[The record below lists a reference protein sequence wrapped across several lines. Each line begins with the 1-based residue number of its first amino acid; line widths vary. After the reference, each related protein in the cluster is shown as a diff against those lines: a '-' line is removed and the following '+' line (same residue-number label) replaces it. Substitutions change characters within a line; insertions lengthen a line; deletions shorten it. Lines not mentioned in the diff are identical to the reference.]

1 MEADRVNLKIINGL
15 ERISKAFRVLLWKES
30 KLYKIS
36 PIQIQLLLFC
46 GTHKKE
52 ALKVSFLAK
61 EFDLTKATISD
72 SIKVLLKKE
81 LLVKKTDPKDSR
93 SFTVQLTKQGKEI
106 AAKTSGFTSVLNE
119 SIDAFSEIEKGVF
132 LEQLMQLIYQLNQKD
147 VIATQ
152 RMCLT
157 CFNYKKDGNSH
168 YCKLMKK
175 ELKKPDLRIDCNE
188 HQILQ
193 DE

>member
-1 MEADRVNLKIINGL
+1 METDRVNLKIINGL

-61 EFDLTKATISD
+61 EFDLTKATVSD

-81 LLVKKTDPKDSR
+81 LLVKKIDPKDSR

-168 YCKLMKK
+168 YCNLMKK

>member
-1 MEADRVNLKIINGL
+1 METDRVNLKIINGL

-61 EFDLTKATISD
+61 EFDLTKATVSD

-81 LLVKKTDPKDSR
+81 LLVKKIDPKDSR

-132 LEQLMQLIYQLNQKD
+132 LEQLIQLIYQLNQKD

-168 YCKLMKK
+168 YCNLMKK

>member
-1 MEADRVNLKIINGL
+1 METNTVNLKIISGL
-15 ERISKAFRVLLWKES
+15 ERISKAFRVLLWEES

-36 PIQIQLLLFC
+36 PIQIQLLIFC

-52 ALKVSFLAK
+52 DLKVSFLAK

-81 LLVKKTDPKDSR
+81 LLTKTVNLKDSR

-106 AAKTSGFTSVLNE
+106 VAKTSGFTAVLNE
-119 SIDAFSEIEKGVF
+119 SIDAFSEVEKGVF
-132 LEQLMQLIYQLNQKD
+132 LEQLLQLIYQLNQKD
-147 VIATQ
+147 VISIP

-157 CFNYKKDGNSH
+157 CFHYKKNGNNH
-168 YCKLMKK
+168 YCNLMEKP
-175 ELKKPDLRIDCNE
+175 LKSTDLRIDCNE
-188 HQILQ
+188 HQALQ
-193 DE
+193 A